1 MLLDIVIIIDK
12 LFQHWIAVF
21 GCPRRFLGGNGGEF
35 NNELF
40 RNISELLNVEDATT
54 EAESSWSNGITE
66 TLNAIIGIIV
76 DKILNK

>member
-40 RNISELLNVEDATT
+40 RNISELLNVKMPQRKQNHLGPVVLQRH
-54 EAESSWSNGITE
+54 SMQ
-66 TLNAIIGIIV
+66 
-76 DKILNK
+76 